1 MIMRWTNM
9 KCIENY
15 PLYTDPT
22 TRRSS
27 YTYPT
32 GNLPE
37 RPCSASHLPYQ
48 QKAHATPRL
57 KPLGERVR
65 CGSSLGS
72 GDVYVEME
80 DWD

>member
-22 TRRSS
+22 ARRSS

-32 GNLPE
+32 GTFPNDLAPHHISRTNKKLTRPHGSNL
-37 RPCSASHLPYQ
+37 SAS
-48 QKAHATPRL
+48 
-57 KPLGERVR
+57 G
-65 CGSSLGS
+65 
-72 GDVYVEME
+72 
-80 DWD
+80 